1 MSTNPDTG
9 GYLRHTGHEADEE
22 QRATASAKA
31 AEASLKDA
39 ASDTLRQRVSAPRS
53 DAATAL

>member
-1 MSTNPDTG
+1 MSTDPDHV
-9 GYLRHTGHEADEE
+9 GYLRQAGHGADQE
-22 QRATASAKA
+22 QHPTAKA